1 MVFFK
6 WLEMTFGIL
15 GGVIAL
21 VVLWKAF
28 RIPAT
33 LRERVIFSAP
43 PGSFLGL
50 FWAILTAHA
59 VCASVIHQES
69 DERILY
75 GTTSL
80 LLIAVALVKHLVAA
94 KARARAPIE

>member
-15 GGVIAL
+15 GGLIGV

-28 RIPAT
+28 AIPAT
-33 LRERVIFSAP
+33 LRERAIFSMR
-43 PGSFLGL
+43 PGNLLGV

-59 VCASVIHQES
+59 ICAIVIHQES
-69 DERILY
+69 NERILY

-80 LLIAVALVKHLVAA
+80 LLVAVALVKHLVAL
-94 KARARAPIE
+94 KPRESAPIE